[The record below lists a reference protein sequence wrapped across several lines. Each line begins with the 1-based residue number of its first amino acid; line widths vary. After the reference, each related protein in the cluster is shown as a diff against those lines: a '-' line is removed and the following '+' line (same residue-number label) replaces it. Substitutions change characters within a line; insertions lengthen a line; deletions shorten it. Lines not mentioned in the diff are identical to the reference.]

1 MRPLSPQAN
10 FRMKKNLTLVLALLA
25 GGALTDP
32 ARAAEAPHETP
43 VPVAAADYVSAET
56 IDGAGLV
63 LDPLAE
69 PDGASLRFS
78 GTGPRGRFS
87 LSGREN
93 LAAYAAMLHAIA
105 ELGKMDREKM
115 FGRAAGQA
123 AKAPVEAAA
132 KLVTDPAKTLSALP
146 KGAMNFLKRTGRQ
159 IKENSRQIAEG
170 SANSTAASDLIG
182 LGSIKR
188 QLAVSLGVD
197 PYLPDETFQNALNET
212 ASAAYF
218 GGIGVKALTMLV
230 APVAVSQ
237 VVTGLNISGN
247 LAKKIV
253 SSSAAD
259 LRASDREDLSSLGVP
274 PDTIAALFA
283 NRWFTPASTTVLVDA
298 LKQLGTK
305 KASRDSSP
313 PVPGWRIARMR
324 PTTGKLPP
332 CSHVAWPRRDRWP
345 ALRCSMRCRWPFRS
359 KTSWLF
365 RCQPTSSGGPPP
377 PMKFPKPCSRAREL
391 PPQGP
396 NCGPMDNSPPW
407 RPPPC
412 ENVATPSR
420 RSIDTVPL
428 APVAGGR

>member
-1 MRPLSPQAN
+1 
-10 FRMKKNLTLVLALLA
+10 MKNNLTLVLALLA
-25 GGALTDP
+25 GGLLTDP

-69 PDGASLRFS
+69 PDGAILRFS
-78 GTGPRGRFS
+78 GTGPRGRFA

-93 LAAYAAMLHAIA
+93 LAAYAGMLRAIA

-115 FGRAAGQA
+115 FGRAAGKA

-132 KLVTDPAKTLSALP
+132 KLVTDPAKTLAALP

-197 PYLPDETFQNALNET
+197 PYLPDETFQNILNET

-218 GGIGVKALTMLV
+218 GGIGVKALTILV
-230 APVAVSQ
+230 APAAISGT
-237 VVTGLNISGN
+237 VTGLNISGN
-247 LAKKIV
+247 LTKKIV

-305 KASRDSSP
+305 KGIPRFVAACAGVEDSADATYYREVAVLLARRVAAQGPLARLEIFHALPVAVSQQNELVVPLPADLLWWTPTADEISQALLQSEGAP
-313 PVPGWRIARMR
+313 PAGAELWTDGQLTPMA
-324 PTTGKLPP
+324 
-332 CSHVAWPRRDRWP
+332 AA
-345 ALRCSMRCRWPFRS
+345 ALRERGYTIS
-359 KTSWLF
+359 
-365 RCQPTSSGGPPP
+365 
-377 PMKFPKPCSRAREL
+377 
-391 PPQGP
+391 
-396 NCGPMDNSPPW
+396 
-407 RPPPC
+407 
-412 ENVATPSR
+412 
-420 RSIDTVPL
+420 TVD
-428 APVAGGR
+428 

>member
-1 MRPLSPQAN
+1 
-10 FRMKKNLTLVLALLA
+10 
-25 GGALTDP
+25 
-32 ARAAEAPHETP
+32 
-43 VPVAAADYVSAET
+43 
-56 IDGAGLV
+56 
-63 LDPLAE
+63 
-69 PDGASLRFS
+69 
-78 GTGPRGRFS
+78 
-87 LSGREN
+87 
-93 LAAYAAMLHAIA
+93 
-105 ELGKMDREKM
+105 MDREKM
-115 FGRAAGQA
+115 FGRAAGKA

-146 KGAMNFLKRTGRQ
+146 KGAMNFLKRTGLQ

-170 SANSTAASDLIG
+170 SSNSTAAADLIG

-218 GGIGVKALTMLV
+218 GGIGVKALTMLI

-274 PDTIAALFA
+274 PETIAALFA

-305 KASRDSSP
+305 KGISQFVAACAGVEDSADATYYREVAALLARRVAAQGPLARLEMFHALPVAVSQQNELVVPLPADLLWWTPTADEISQALLQGEGAP
-313 PVPGWRIARMR
+313 PAGAELWTDGQLTPMA
-324 PTTGKLPP
+324 
-332 CSHVAWPRRDRWP
+332 AA
-345 ALRCSMRCRWPFRS
+345 ALRERGYTIS
-359 KTSWLF
+359 
-365 RCQPTSSGGPPP
+365 
-377 PMKFPKPCSRAREL
+377 
-391 PPQGP
+391 
-396 NCGPMDNSPPW
+396 
-407 RPPPC
+407 
-412 ENVATPSR
+412 
-420 RSIDTVPL
+420 TVD
-428 APVAGGR
+428 

>member
-1 MRPLSPQAN
+1 
-10 FRMKKNLTLVLALLA
+10 MKKNLTLVLALLA
-25 GGALTDP
+25 CRLLTDA

-78 GTGPRGRFS
+78 GTGPRGRFA

-93 LAAYAAMLHAIA
+93 LAAYAAMLRAIA

-115 FGRAAGQA
+115 FGRAAGKA

-197 PYLPDETFQNALNET
+197 PYLPDETFQNILNET

-218 GGIGVKALTMLV
+218 GGIGVKALTILV
-230 APVAVSQ
+230 APAAISGT
-237 VVTGLNISGN
+237 VTGLNISGN
-247 LAKKIV
+247 LTKKIV

-283 NRWFTPASTTVLVDA
+283 NRWFTPASTTVLVDS

-305 KASRDSSP
+305 KGIPQFVASCAGVEDSADATYYRE
-313 PVPGWRIARMR
+313 VAALLARR
-324 PTTGKLPP
+324 
-332 CSHVAWPRRDRWP
+332 VA
-345 ALRCSMRCRWPFRS
+345 A
-359 KTSWLF
+359 
-365 RCQPTSSGGPPP
+365 
-377 PMKFPKPCSRAREL
+377 
-391 PPQGP
+391 QGP
-396 NCGPMDNSPPW
+396 
-407 RPPPC
+407 
-412 ENVATPSR
+412 
-420 RSIDTVPL
+420 L
-428 APVAGGR
+428 ARLEIFHALPVAVSE

>member
-1 MRPLSPQAN
+1 
-10 FRMKKNLTLVLALLA
+10 MKKNLTLVLALLA
-25 GGALTDP
+25 SGLLTDP

-56 IDGAGLV
+56 IDSAGLV

-93 LAAYAAMLHAIA
+93 LAAYAAMLRAIA

-132 KLVTDPAKTLSALP
+132 KLVTDPAKTLAALP
-146 KGAMNFLKRTGRQ
+146 KGAMSFLKRTGRQ

-197 PYLPDETFQNALNET
+197 PYLPDETFQNILNET

-230 APVAVSQ
+230 APAAVSGT
-237 VVTGLNISGN
+237 VTGLNISGN
-247 LAKKIV
+247 LTKKIV

-274 PDTIAALFA
+274 PDTITALFA
-283 NRWFTPASTTVLVDA
+283 NRWFTPASTTLLVDA

-305 KASRDSSP
+305 KGIPRFVAACAGVEDSADATYYREVAALLARRVAAQGPLARLEIFHALPVAVSEQNELVVPLPADLLWWTPTADEISQALLQSEGAP
-313 PVPGWRIARMR
+313 P
-324 PTTGKLPP
+324 TGAELWTDGQLTPM
-332 CSHVAWPRRDRWP
+332 AAA
-345 ALRCSMRCRWPFRS
+345 ALRERGYTIS
-359 KTSWLF
+359 
-365 RCQPTSSGGPPP
+365 
-377 PMKFPKPCSRAREL
+377 
-391 PPQGP
+391 
-396 NCGPMDNSPPW
+396 
-407 RPPPC
+407 
-412 ENVATPSR
+412 
-420 RSIDTVPL
+420 TVD
-428 APVAGGR
+428 

>member
-1 MRPLSPQAN
+1 
-10 FRMKKNLTLVLALLA
+10 MKKNLTLVLALL
-25 GGALTDP
+25 GGGLLTDP

-78 GTGPRGRFS
+78 GTGPRGRFA

-93 LAAYAAMLHAIA
+93 LAAYAAMLRAIA

-115 FGRAAGQA
+115 FGRAAGKA

-170 SANSTAASDLIG
+170 SANSTAAADLIG

-197 PYLPDETFQNALNET
+197 PYLPDETFQNILNET

-230 APVAVSQ
+230 AP
-237 VVTGLNISGN
+237 
-247 LAKKIV
+247 
-253 SSSAAD
+253 AA
-259 LRASDREDLSSLGVP
+259 
-274 PDTIAALFA
+274 I
-283 NRWFTPASTTVLVDA
+283 
-298 LKQLGTK
+298 
-305 KASRDSSP
+305 
-313 PVPGWRIARMR
+313 
-324 PTTGKLPP
+324 
-332 CSHVAWPRRDRWP
+332 
-345 ALRCSMRCRWPFRS
+345 
-359 KTSWLF
+359 
-365 RCQPTSSGGPPP
+365 
-377 PMKFPKPCSRAREL
+377 
-391 PPQGP
+391 
-396 NCGPMDNSPPW
+396 
-407 RPPPC
+407 
-412 ENVATPSR
+412 
-420 RSIDTVPL
+420 
-428 APVAGGR
+428 

>member
-1 MRPLSPQAN
+1 
-10 FRMKKNLTLVLALLA
+10 MKNNLTLVLALLA
-25 GGALTDP
+25 GGLLTD
-32 ARAAEAPHETP
+32 AAHAAEAPHETP

-132 KLVTDPAKTLSALP
+132 KLVTDPAKTLAALP
-146 KGAMNFLKRTGRQ
+146 KGAMSFLKRTGRQ

-197 PYLPDETFQNALNET
+197 PYLPDETFQNILNET

-230 APVAVSQ
+230 APAAVSGT
-237 VVTGLNISGN
+237 VTGLNISGN
-247 LAKKIV
+247 LTKKIV

-305 KASRDSSP
+305 KGIPQFVASCAGVEDSADATYYREVAALLARRVAAQGPLARLEIFHALPVAVSQQNELVVPLPADLLWWTPTADEISQALLQSEGAP
-313 PVPGWRIARMR
+313 PTAAELWTDGQLTPMA
-324 PTTGKLPP
+324 
-332 CSHVAWPRRDRWP
+332 AA
-345 ALRCSMRCRWPFRS
+345 ALRERGYTIS
-359 KTSWLF
+359 
-365 RCQPTSSGGPPP
+365 
-377 PMKFPKPCSRAREL
+377 
-391 PPQGP
+391 
-396 NCGPMDNSPPW
+396 
-407 RPPPC
+407 
-412 ENVATPSR
+412 
-420 RSIDTVPL
+420 TVD
-428 APVAGGR
+428 